1 MRINKAPQ
9 NVSAVLRT
17 VDGVLLLDKPLALSS
32 NAALQRVKRLYRAEK
47 AGHTGTLDPLATGL
61 LPICFGDATKFA
73 QALLD
78 ADKTYVA
85 TLSLGVTTTTGDC
98 EGEVVATRPASA
110 SREDL
115 EAILPRFVGRIAQ
128 VPPRYSALKRDGRPY
143 YEYARQGVEIDRAP
157 REVDIRSIA
166 LLAWRAPEAVLAVHC
181 GKGTYIRALAEDI
194 GEALGCGAHI
204 AALSRTATG
213 GFELTDAH
221 TLSALEER
229 SETAR
234 DAALLPVD
242 TLVAGLARLDLDGAD
257 AIRLGQGQP
266 IARAGVADGVVRVY
280 AAGSF
285 AGVADVSGGVVQA
298 RRLLAQP
305 RRPSGSGM
313 KPAASAYS

>member
-1 MRINKAPQ
+1 VFALS
-9 NVSAVLRT
+9 VSAATRPPRRQ
-17 VDGVLLLDKPLALSS
+17 VDGVLLLDKPRGLSS
-32 NAALQRVKRLYRAEK
+32 NAALQRAKRLYCAEK

-85 TLSLGVTTTTGDC
+85 TLRLGVTTATGDC
-98 EGEVVATRPASA
+98 EGEIVATRPVSA
-110 SREDL
+110 SRRDL

-143 YEYARQGVEIDRAP
+143 YEYAREGVEIDRAA
-157 REVDIRSIA
+157 RQVDINSIA
-166 LLAWRAPEAVLAVHC
+166 LLSWQAPEAVLAVHC

-194 GEALGCGAHI
+194 GEALGCGAHL

-213 GFELTDAH
+213 GFELVDAH

-229 SETAR
+229 GETAR

-242 TLVAGLARLDLDGAD
+242 ALVAGLARLDLDSAD

-266 IARAGVADGVVRVY
+266 IARAGAADGVVRVY
-280 AAGSF
+280 AAGRF
-285 AGVADVSGGVVQA
+285 AGVAEVSGGVVQA

-305 RRPSGSGM
+305 QRRAV
-313 KPAASAYS
+313 PA